1 MIHRDKQ
8 KTRKK
13 QEKNDSQI
21 LEKTLYSF
29 NGSIHYMICNNQAKP
44 KPISTVPSEEKIH
57 KAAQV
62 IVASSVTESG
72 IHVVLILNE
81 GEYFNYIH
89 YMYYIMYCNMTMSQK
104 FHNLG
109 TVH

>member
-21 LEKTLYSF
+21 LEKTLDSF
-29 NGSIHYMICNNQAKP
+29 NGAIHYMICYNQVKP
-44 KPISTVPSEEKIH
+44 KPISTVPSEERIH

-62 IVASSVTESG
+62 TVASSVTESG

-81 GEYFNYIH
+81 GEYFNYYTIH
-89 YMYYIMYCNMTMSQK
+89 VLYYVGLLQYDCEPKIS
-104 FHNLG
+104 
-109 TVH
+109 